1 MNLLQEK
8 VKWKKWLTQMTLW
21 NLGMLKVRICTHPE
35 TMDITMITVI
45 VEKSLG
51 EGEQY
56 DDQYVVIKQGEEIT
70 DNDKLLVEQI
80 KNKYKSSDK
89 LKNVQVKSKHKILV
103 YKDNEKVKE
112 EWFFKVA
119 YAYNNDKFLSFISP
133 KQEEEEKFN
142 FFTKGYEQFL
152 NF

>member
-1 MNLLQEK
+1 
-8 VKWKKWLTQMTLW
+8 
-21 NLGMLKVRICTHPE
+21 
-35 TMDITMITVI
+35 MDITMITVI